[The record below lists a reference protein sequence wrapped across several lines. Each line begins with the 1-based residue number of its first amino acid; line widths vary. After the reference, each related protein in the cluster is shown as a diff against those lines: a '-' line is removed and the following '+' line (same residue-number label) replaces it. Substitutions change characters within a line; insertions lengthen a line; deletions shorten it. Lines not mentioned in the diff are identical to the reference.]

1 MMNGKKKKQ
10 RGENMGSNLS
20 NVKLTDN
27 TKLIKNATDQQIEA
41 ALEAIGLK
49 VEGYAKLLCPVKTG
63 RLKNSITF
71 ATVNYHSPGNSD
83 IKAGE
88 TPAEPQEYA
97 MKAKP
102 QKNTLYLGTNVKYA
116 EAIECGTSNPK
127 RRPKPYLKP
136 AATQHTDEYKAIAE
150 YYLTH

>member
-10 RGENMGSNLS
+10 RSENMGSKLS
-20 NVKLTDN
+20 NVRLTDN

-49 VEGYAKLLCPVKTG
+49 VEGYAKLLCPTKTG

-71 ATVNYHSPGNSD
+71 ATANYHSPGNSD

-88 TPAEPQEYA
+88 TPAKPQEYA

-102 QKNTLYLGTNVKYA
+102 RKNTLYLGTNVKYA
-116 EAIECGTSNPK
+116 AAVECGTS
-127 RRPKPYLKP
+127 RQRPQPYLKP
-136 AATQHTDEYKAIAE
+136 AATQHTDEYKTIAE

>member
-20 NVKLTDN
+20 NVRLTDN

-49 VEGYAKLLCPVKTG
+49 VEGYAKLICPVDTG
-63 RLKNSITF
+63 RLRNSITHVVKTNEK
-71 ATVNYHSPGNSD
+71 TVY
-83 IKAGE
+83 I
-88 TPAEPQEYA
+88 
-97 MKAKP
+97 
-102 QKNTLYLGTNVKYA
+102 GTNVEYA
-116 EAIECGTSNPK
+116 AAVECGTS
-127 RRPKPYLKP
+127 RQRPQPYLKP
-136 AATQHTDEYKAIAE
+136 AATQHTDEYKTIAK

>member
-10 RGENMGSNLS
+10 RGDNMGLNVS

-49 VEGYAKLLCPVKTG
+49 VEGYAKLICPVDTG
-63 RLKNSITF
+63 RLRNSITHVVKTNEK
-71 ATVNYHSPGNSD
+71 TVY
-83 IKAGE
+83 I
-88 TPAEPQEYA
+88 
-97 MKAKP
+97 
-102 QKNTLYLGTNVKYA
+102 GTNVEYA
-116 EAIECGTSNPK
+116 AAVECGTS
-127 RRPKPYLKP
+127 RQRPQPYLKP
-136 AATQHTDEYKAIAE
+136 AATQHTDEYKTIAK

>member
-49 VEGYAKLLCPVKTG
+49 VEGYAKLLCPVDTG
-63 RLKNSITF
+63 RLRNSITHVVKTNEK
-71 ATVNYHSPGNSD
+71 TVY
-83 IKAGE
+83 I
-88 TPAEPQEYA
+88 
-97 MKAKP
+97 
-102 QKNTLYLGTNVKYA
+102 GTNVEYA
-116 EAIECGTSNPK
+116 AAVECGTS
-127 RRPKPYLKP
+127 RQRPQPYLKP
-136 AATQHTDEYKAIAE
+136 AATQHTDEYKAIAK

>member
-10 RGENMGSNLS
+10 RGENMGLNVS

-49 VEGYAKLLCPVKTG
+49 VEGYAKLICPVDTG
-63 RLKNSITF
+63 RLRNSITHVVKTNGK
-71 ATVNYHSPGNSD
+71 TVY
-83 IKAGE
+83 I
-88 TPAEPQEYA
+88 
-97 MKAKP
+97 
-102 QKNTLYLGTNVKYA
+102 GTNVEYA
-116 EAIECGTSNPK
+116 AAVECGTS
-127 RRPKPYLKP
+127 RQRPQPYLKP
-136 AATQHTDEYKAIAE
+136 AATQHTDEYKTIAK

>member
-20 NVKLTDN
+20 NVRLTDN

-49 VEGYAKLLCPVKTG
+49 VEGYAKLICPVDTG
-63 RLKNSITF
+63 RLRNSITHVVKTNEK
-71 ATVNYHSPGNSD
+71 TVY
-83 IKAGE
+83 I
-88 TPAEPQEYA
+88 
-97 MKAKP
+97 
-102 QKNTLYLGTNVKYA
+102 GTNVEYA
-116 EAIECGTSNPK
+116 AAVECGAS
-127 RRPKPYLKP
+127 RQRPQPYLKP
-136 AATQHTDEYKAIAE
+136 AATQHTDEYKTIAK

>member
-20 NVKLTDN
+20 NVRLTDN

-49 VEGYAKLLCPVKTG
+49 VEGYAKLICPVDTG
-63 RLKNSITF
+63 RLRNSITHVVKTNEK
-71 ATVNYHSPGNSD
+71 TVY
-83 IKAGE
+83 I
-88 TPAEPQEYA
+88 
-97 MKAKP
+97 
-102 QKNTLYLGTNVKYA
+102 GTNVEYA
-116 EAIECGTSNPK
+116 AAVECGTS
-127 RRPKPYLKP
+127 RQRPQPYLNP
-136 AATQHTDEYKAIAE
+136 AATQHTDEYKTIAK

>member
-20 NVKLTDN
+20 NVRLTDN

-49 VEGYAKLLCPVKTG
+49 VEGYAKLICPVDTG
-63 RLKNSITF
+63 RLRNSITHVVKTNEK
-71 ATVNYHSPGNSD
+71 TVY
-83 IKAGE
+83 I
-88 TPAEPQEYA
+88 
-97 MKAKP
+97 
-102 QKNTLYLGTNVKYA
+102 GTNVEYA
-116 EAIECGTSNPK
+116 AAVECGTS
-127 RRPKPYLKP
+127 RQRPQPYLKP
-136 AATQHTDEYKAIAE
+136 AATQHTDEYKTIAE

>member
-10 RGENMGSNLS
+10 RSENMGSNLS